1 MKRFRKMTRE
11 KELLIIIPAYNEEK
25 NIGALLKQLKKPE
38 ISSLADVLVV
48 DDASMDDTKDIVKE
62 YGFPVVSHVYNLGY
76 GSGLQSGYKYAV
88 HKGYRYVIQMDADGQ
103 HDACNVLKLYEALTS
118 GDEGERPDIVIGS
131 RFMEGSTPYK
141 VSIVKRFAIR
151 LFEMMIYFG
160 TGKKYTDPTSGL
172 QGLSR
177 RAVKYYSHYGNF
189 DDRYPD
195 ANMIMQMT
203 LLGYRLRE
211 VPAVMHYRTE
221 GVSMHSGLKPI
232 IYMFRM
238 SFSIMAVLIRI
249 KILRTDVE
257 RKG

>member
-1 MKRFRKMTRE
+1 MTGK

-25 NIGALLKQLKKPE
+25 NIAPLLEQLTEPE

-48 DDASMDDTKDIVKE
+48 DDASTDSTKDIVKK
-62 YGFPVVSHVYNLGY
+62 YGFTVVSHVYNLGY

-88 HKGYRYVIQMDADGQ
+88 RKGYRYVIQMDADGQ
-103 HDACNVLKLYEALTS
+103 HDACNVPVLYKALTS
-118 GDEGERPDIVIGS
+118 GGEIERPDIVIGS
-131 RFMEGSTPYK
+131 RFMEGSTPYR
-141 VSIVKRFAIR
+141 VSAVKRFAIR

-177 RAVKYYSHYGNF
+177 RAVKFYSHYGNF

-203 LLGYRLRE
+203 LLGYRLQE

-221 GVSMHSGLKPI
+221 GVSMHSGLKPM

-238 SFSIMAVLIRI
+238 FFSILAILIRI
-249 KILRTDVE
+249 KILKTDVE

>member
-1 MKRFRKMTRE
+1 MTRE
-11 KELLIIIPAYNEEK
+11 KDLLIIIPAYNEEK
-25 NIGALLKQLKKPE
+25 NIGALLDQLAKPE

-48 DDASMDDTKDIVKE
+48 DDASTDGTKDIVKK
-62 YGFPVVSHVYNLGY
+62 YGFPVVRHVYNLGY

-88 HKGYRYVIQMDADGQ
+88 RKGYQYVVQMDADGQ
-103 HDACNVLKLYEALTS
+103 HDACNIPVLYRALTS
-118 GDEGERPDIVIGS
+118 GDEEGNMPDIVIGS
-131 RFMEGSTPYK
+131 RFMDGSTPYR
-141 VSIVKRFAIR
+141 VSAVKKFAIR
-151 LFEMMIYFG
+151 LFVLMIYLG

-211 VPAVMHYRTE
+211 VPAVMHYRTV
-221 GVSMHSGLKPI
+221 GVSMHSGLKPM

-238 SFSIMAVLIRI
+238 FFSIMAVLIRI
-249 KILRTDVE
+249 KILKTDVQ

>member
-1 MKRFRKMTRE
+1 MTRE

-25 NIGALLKQLKKPE
+25 NIGPLLEQLMEPE

-48 DDASMDDTKDIVKE
+48 DDASTDSTRDIVHR
-62 YGFPVVSHVYNLGY
+62 YGLPVVSHVYNLGY
-76 GSGLQSGYKYAV
+76 GSGLQSGYKYAI
-88 HKGYRYVIQMDADGQ
+88 HKNYKYVIQMDADGQ
-103 HDACNVLKLYEALTS
+103 HDACNIPVLYRALTS
-118 GDEGERPDIVIGS
+118 GDEMERPDIVIGS

-141 VSIVKRFAIR
+141 VSAVKMLAIR
-151 LFEMMIYFG
+151 LFEIMIYFG

-177 RAVKYYSHYGNF
+177 KAVKYYSHYGNF

-203 LLGYRLRE
+203 LLGFRLTE

-238 SFSIMAVLIRI
+238 FFSILAILIRVR
-249 KILRTDVE
+249 ILKTDVE
-257 RKG
+257 KKG

>member
-1 MKRFRKMTRE
+1 MTRE

-25 NIGALLKQLKKPE
+25 NIGALLEQLAKPE

-48 DDASMDDTKDIVKE
+48 DDASTDDTRDIVKE
-62 YGFPVVSHVYNLGY
+62 YGLPVVCHVYNLGY

-88 HKGYRYVIQMDADGQ
+88 RKGYRYVIQMDADGQ
-103 HDACNVLKLYEALTS
+103 HDACNIPVLYKALTT
-118 GDEGERPDIVIGS
+118 GDEEGNTPDIVIGS
-131 RFMEGSTPYK
+131 RFMEGSTPYR
-141 VSIVKRFAIR
+141 VSMVKKFAIR
-151 LFEMMIYFG
+151 LFEIMIYLG

-195 ANMIMQMT
+195 ANMILQMT
-203 LLGYRLRE
+203 LLGYRLQE
-211 VPAVMHYRTE
+211 VPAVMHYRTV
-221 GVSMHSGLKPI
+221 GVSMHSGLKPM

-238 SFSIMAVLIRI
+238 SFSILAVLIRI
-249 KILRTDVE
+249 KILKTDVE